1 MATYAIGDLHGCFEQ
16 LQHLL
21 EMIDYNQKKDVLWFT
36 GDYVN
41 GGPQPL
47 ETLRFIKSL
56 GNKAVCVL
64 GNHDVYLLGVA
75 AGILP
80 KLNDRKFG
88 IDEVLA
94 APDLP
99 EITAWLRSLPF
110 AHYEPA
116 YNALLVHAGILPSW
130 SLPQVLSYAQE
141 LSNVLRGPE
150 ADTFLSMIVGN
161 EPETW
166 NENLSGWPRL
176 KFLYNC
182 FTRMRFCDEHGK
194 LNLDHKGDLH
204 NIPDGFLPWFQLPRH
219 NRYLKIIFGHWAS
232 LLGKTGVANAL
243 AIDTGCVWGNSLTAL
258 RLNDWK
264 RFEVSSTTVET
275 F

>member
-1 MATYAIGDLHGCFEQ
+1 MSTYAIGDIHGCFEQ

-21 EMIDYNQKKDVLWFT
+21 EIIKYDRKKDVLWFT

-56 GNKAVCVL
+56 GDRNKCIL

-75 AGILP
+75 AGTVP
-80 KLNDRKFG
+80 KLNDRAIG

-99 EITAWLRSLPF
+99 EITAWLRTLPF
-110 AHYEPA
+110 AYYDPA
-116 YNALLVHAGILPSW
+116 FNALLVHAGV
-130 SLPQVLSYAQE
+130 LPQWSVPQILEYAHE
-141 LSNVLRGPE
+141 LSSVLRGP
-150 ADTFLSMIVGN
+150 DHMTFLSMIIGN
-161 EPETW
+161 EPDTW
-166 NENLSGWPRL
+166 SEELTGWPRI

-182 FTRMRFCDEHGK
+182 FTRMRFCDAHGK
-194 LNLDHKGDLH
+194 LDLDSKGDLH
-204 NIPDGFLPWFQLPRH
+204 EVPEDFLPWFQLPRH
-219 NRYLKIIFGHWAS
+219 NRYVKIIFGHWAA

-243 AIDTGCVWGNSLTAL
+243 AIDTGCVWGNTLTAL

-264 RFEVSSTTVET
+264 RFEVSSAMAET